1 MQLIKAGEK
10 VLMNKPI
17 FLVLESGE
25 GIGGEPFINLT
36 KCVSM
41 SEAREVFIDSLKE
54 FMNYDEDGDDGEFE
68 PFEIEFGKE
77 INAGKF
83 IDYSA
88 RYFLKIEEV

>member
-25 GIGGEPFINLT
+25 DIGGEPYINLT

-41 SEAREVFIDSLKE
+41 SEAREAFIDRLKE
-54 FMNYDEDGDDGEFE
+54 FVNYDEDYDNGEFE
-68 PFEIEFGKE
+68 PFEIEFGKN
-77 INAGKF
+77 IDDGKF

-88 RYFLKIEEV
+88 KYLLKIEEV

>member
-1 MQLIKAGEK
+1 MQLLKAGEK
-10 VLMNKPI
+10 VLRNKPI

-25 GIGGEPFINLT
+25 DIGGEPYINVT

-41 SEAREVFIDSLKE
+41 SEAKGVFIDNLKVFVCYNE
-54 FMNYDEDGDDGEFE
+54 DEDDGEFE